1 MQDILNLVA
10 LVCAALASMGFG
22 VYAAYALVKAAF
34 ALMHWH
40 AQQAAPA
47 KLKPATQIA
56 PAS

>member
-1 MQDILNLVA
+1 MQDLINLVA
-10 LVCAALASMGFG
+10 LVCASLASMGFG

-40 AQQAAPA
+40 ARQNAPA
-47 KLKPATQIA
+47 KLKPTAQIA